1 MIHNLRISP
10 IFIFFKIYLM
20 ENFKFQKS
28 LNDQGLINGLDIEG
42 MLVLENSQQIK
53 TELVGILSN
62 LSDQVKITIRKPEN
76 LDLSCI
82 QLFVAFIKRIEELNI
97 VFQIIWDLDEDQ
109 ELLLENA
116 GLGYELFKTN
126 LYA

>member
-1 MIHNLRISP
+1 
-10 IFIFFKIYLM
+10 M